1 MRAGKLKQ
9 RVSIITPG
17 ATTRSADGAPIIT
30 FSTVLSAWAAVEPLS
45 GNELFRGDYRYADD
59 TVKITMRYSTV
70 AIQAKMSVIC
80 TGSTYNIATIID
92 SSNAHKE
99 LVLIATKTT

>member
-9 RVSIITPG
+9 RIAIITPG

-30 FSTVLSAWAAVEPLS
+30 FSTVLNTWAAVEPLS
-45 GNELFRGDYRYADD
+45 GQEMFRGDYRYAEDA
-59 TVKITMRYSTV
+59 VKITMRYSTV
-70 AIQAKMSVIC
+70 AIFAKMNVIC
-80 TGSTYNIATIID
+80 TGSTYNIESVLD

-99 LVLIATKTT
+99 LILIATKTT